1 MSKGLVT
8 KGTTRHVA
16 TDEQSPV
23 HTIVIFNG
31 ERKMPQIGKTERT
44 HVEFY
49 DILPYWKKFIKEL
62 HARGIL
68 YSEATEK
75 EKHMVLNKVRKE
87 KK

>member
-1 MSKGLVT
+1 MELAAKE
-8 KGTTRHVA
+8 TTRHVA

-23 HTIVIFNG
+23 HAIVIFNG
-31 ERKMPQIGKTERT
+31 ERNMPQIGKTERT

-49 DILPYWKKFIKEL
+49 DILPYWKKFIKAM
-62 HARGIL
+62 HAKGIL

-75 EKHMVLNKVRKE
+75 EKLMILNKVRKD

>member
-1 MSKGLVT
+1 
-8 KGTTRHVA
+8 
-16 TDEQSPV
+16 
-23 HTIVIFNG
+23 
-31 ERKMPQIGKTERT
+31 MPQIGKTERT

-49 DILPYWKKFIKEL
+49 DILPYWKKFIKEM

-75 EKHMVLNKVRKE
+75 EKLMILNKVRKD